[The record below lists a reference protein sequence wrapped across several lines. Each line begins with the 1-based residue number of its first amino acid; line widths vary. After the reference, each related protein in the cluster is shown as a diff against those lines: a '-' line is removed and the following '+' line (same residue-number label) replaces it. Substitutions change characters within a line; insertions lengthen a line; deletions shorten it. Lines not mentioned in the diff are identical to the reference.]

1 MRLLILLTLSL
12 PLMAQQ
18 APTRLARSAD
28 VIVYEFTDS
37 RTNIRYL
44 IVTQTGTGAASA
56 GIAIVRADLPPVLL
70 TQPLEKK

>member
-1 MRLLILLTLSL
+1 MRVALLLALCL
-12 PLMAQQ
+12 PLIAEQ
-18 APTRLARSAD
+18 APTRLARSND
-28 VIVYEFTDS
+28 VIVYEFTDP

-44 IVTQTGTGAASA
+44 IVTQTGNSASSA